1 MEENIIRWIHYDD
14 KIKILNEKIKNLREK
29 KNNIHD
35 QIFDELLLSNR
46 DTFPK
51 FSIDNI
57 NTLICPQT
65 TNVYENY
72 TNKFM
77 EECFSEYFN
86 SKEEASKL
94 IEFMKSKRKIEKKYI
109 LKRDVLK

>member
-14 KIKILNEKIKNLREK
+14 KIKILNDKLKNLREK
-29 KNNIHD
+29 KNDINNE
-35 QIFDELLLSNR
+35 IFDHLLLDHR
-46 DTFPK
+46 ETFPK

-57 NTLICPQT
+57 NTIITPQT

-72 TNKFM
+72 TNKFL
-77 EECFSEYFN
+77 EECFHEYFN
-86 SKEEASKL
+86 SKEEATKL
-94 IEFMKSKRKIEKKYI
+94 IEFMKSKRKIEKKNI